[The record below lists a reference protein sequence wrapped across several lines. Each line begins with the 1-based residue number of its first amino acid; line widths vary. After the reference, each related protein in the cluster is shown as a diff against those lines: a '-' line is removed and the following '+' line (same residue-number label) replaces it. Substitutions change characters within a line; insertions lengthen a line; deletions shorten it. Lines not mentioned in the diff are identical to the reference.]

1 MHTGES
7 GDVPQYMS
15 YLGVAQLAE
24 RVPWEHEAVGSN
36 PATQTMFHNGGFYLG
51 KLTQQAKLWRLA
63 SASPS
68 F

>member
-36 PATQTMFHNGGFYLG
+36 PATQTMFHNGGFLFG
-51 KLTQQAKLWRLA
+51 
-63 SASPS
+63 
-68 F
+68 